1 MSIFNTTDF
10 ERQGNIENDLLFES
24 NEETCKAILT
34 LSENTLRSLK
44 IFTPD
49 LEHKLYDNDQFIK
62 NILSFVRGNRHAQV
76 QILVSDISHSIK
88 YGHRLLRLAQQLSS
102 AMQIRITPEEYK
114 ETTISFIQLDQSNF
128 IFKPD
133 SSKQLA
139 IQANCKNR
147 SNSLLEFFTPAWD
160 QAEKSPQSQIFHI

>member
-1 MSIFNTTDF
+1 MSIFNTTNF
-10 ERQGNIENDLLFES
+10 ERQGNKKNDLHLES
-24 NEETCKAILT
+24 NEETCEAIVN

-49 LEHKLYDNDQFIK
+49 LEHKLYDNEKFVQ
-62 NILSFVRGNRHAQV
+62 NILNFVRGNRHAQV
-76 QILVSDISHSIK
+76 QVLVSDISHSIK
-88 YGHRLLRLAQQLSS
+88 YGHRLLRLSQQLTS
-102 AMQIRITPEEYK
+102 AMQIRITPEEYR

-133 SSKQLA
+133 SSNQYA
-139 IQANCKNR
+139 IQSNCKSR

-160 QAEKSPQSQIFHI
+160 QAQKSPQSQIFHI